1 MFVED
6 WSVDRDRSTEQANY
20 WEITQLPQLDD
31 CEDLSDRGPHLWMVA
46 PGGILPSPYGAPLS
60 TLSQQQLK
68 EYSDADPHTYPT
80 VTTVGPGPM
89 GPNPEG
95 K

>member
-6 WSVDRDRSTEQANY
+6 CSVDRDRSTEQANY

-31 CEDLSDRGPHLWMVA
+31 CEDLSDRSPHLWMVA
-46 PGGILPSPYGAPLS
+46 PGGILLSLYGTPLS
-60 TLSQQQLK
+60 TQSQQLQV
-68 EYSDADPHTYPT
+68 YSDADPHTYPT
-80 VTTVGPGPM
+80 VITEGPGPI
-89 GPNPEG
+89 GPNLEG